1 MVVVWEWRV
10 LYRFTQVAV
19 LNISCRGKK
28 KEREMV
34 AKDKPEFQIYIMP
47 YVFRFMYSFRHRHM

>member
-1 MVVVWEWRV
+1 MREAAIIGKGLWGD
-10 LYRFTQVAV
+10 LPT
-19 LNISCRGKK
+19 LGKK
-28 KEREMV
+28 KKREMV